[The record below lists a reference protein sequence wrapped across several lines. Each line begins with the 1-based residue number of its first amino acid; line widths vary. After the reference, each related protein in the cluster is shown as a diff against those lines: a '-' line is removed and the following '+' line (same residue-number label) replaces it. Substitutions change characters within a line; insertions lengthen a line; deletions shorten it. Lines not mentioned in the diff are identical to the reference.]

1 MSRIRLRY
9 EARHDDPSD
18 SAAQLRKKLKRA
30 GTKSIRNGA
39 DRLGW
44 TIILVA
50 GRTIL
55 IVLAQAIFALVL
67 LLRHHPSPWLAAAP
81 WSTSSAP
88 SPNRMP
94 HTSGLV
100 HPREGIGIRDLVG
113 KIRLRRGHDIFA
125 GLGWFLLVF
134 PFFGRRNLGARLVYG
149 PAGPDIPMGL
159 LQARALPLWAIFYSL
174 SRWWMIWS
182 PTEDMTYNGYAFPRL
197 EVLFGRSWLAILVVA
212 FWWTL
217 QHCALPLIFDWKY
230 ILWRFCSFLP
240 GVLVILLIY
249 RRTRSLPPLILAHWL
264 MDIGG
269 ALMTLKF

>member
-1 MSRIRLRY
+1 MTTRAIVQPNFERNSKEQIQSRFALGQIGW
-9 EARHDDPSD
+9 
-18 SAAQLRKKLKRA
+18 A
-30 GTKSIRNGA
+30 GP
-39 DRLGW
+39 L
-44 TIILVA
+44 ILVA

-55 IVLAQAIFALVL
+55 IVLAQAIFALVF

-81 WSTSSAP
+81 WWTVFGTIADIGCLALLAWFT
-88 SPNRMP
+88 RA
-94 HTSGLV
+94 
-100 HPREGIGIRDLVG
+100 EGIGIRDLVG

-134 PFFGRRNLGARLVYG
+134 PFFLGGGILGARLVYG
-149 PAGPDIPMGL
+149 PAGPNIPMGL

-174 SRWWMIWS
+174 SLWWMIWS

-249 RRTRSLPPLILAHWL
+249 RRTRRLPPLILAHWL